1 MITKLKNLRIE
12 IIRKIAQLYAN
23 FLIIRLETLTSPKD
37 KEAFDYFYQQA
48 CYLNAYCVVLNDIYL
63 D

>member
-1 MITKLKNLRIE
+1 MITKLKNFRKE

-23 FLIIRLETLTSPKD
+23 VLISRLETLKSAEDKD
-37 KEAFDYFYQQA
+37 MFNYLYDQA
-48 CYLNAYCVVLNDIYL
+48 CFLNDYCFVLNDIYL